1 MTAYT
6 TARAR
11 QPDHWSRYAMTTDL
25 RAALRD
31 AANALARIGLRRD
44 ADLIA
49 SLRALADAPPTV
61 AELLA
66 APEFLAGTHQIVD
79 DVRRIQ
85 CIDGIATVVSA
96 QGKSLL
102 WWIPNA
108 SVLVKPA
115 RLVEAP

>member
-1 MTAYT
+1 MT
-6 TARAR
+6 
-11 QPDHWSRYAMTTDL
+11 PPTDL

>member
-1 MTAYT
+1 MTA
-6 TARAR
+6 
-11 QPDHWSRYAMTTDL
+11 PTDL
-25 RAALRD
+25 HAALRD

-49 SLRALADAPPTV
+49 SLRALADAQPTV

-85 CIDGIATVVSA
+85 CVDGIATVVSA

-102 WWIPNA
+102 WWIPSA
-108 SVLVKPA
+108 SVLAQPA
-115 RLVEAP
+115 RLVEVSP